1 MEFIKKYKFLI
12 IIICIGILLLIL
24 SSSSIIKLF
33 FPNLGVPIYG
43 DRLDNIEDVK
53 ISSSRR
59 SEIANTLMLNDSIN
73 NAKVNVS
80 GAIINIFIDVKEG
93 IDITEA
99 KNMGLKALMELSDDE
114 KKVYDIQLFITQKE
128 VTDEDD
134 ILFPIIGYKN
144 RLNTNIVWSGK

>member
-80 GAIINIFIDVKEG
+80 GAIINIIIDVKEG

-114 KKVYDIQLFITQKE
+114 KKVYDIQLLITQEE

>member
-80 GAIINIFIDVKEG
+80 GAIINIIIDVKEG

-114 KKVYDIQLFITQKE
+114 KKVYDIQLFITQNE

>member
-80 GAIINIFIDVKEG
+80 GAIINIIIDVKEG

-114 KKVYDIQLFITQKE
+114 KKVYDIQLFITQEE

>member
-80 GAIINIFIDVKEG
+80 GAIINIIIDVKEG

-128 VTDEDD
+128 ETDEDD

>member
-1 MEFIKKYKFLI
+1 VEFIKKYKFLI

-80 GAIINIFIDVKEG
+80 GAIINIIIDVKEG

>member
-80 GAIINIFIDVKEG
+80 GAIINIIIDVKEG